1 MNGQTGRID
10 SNIPKSRLKQTLLVL
25 LPFIFV
31 LLFIMLI
38 VISGSMRRDYED
50 TLQRLEQQENKAYSY
65 SADVI
70 KEQENSHTISI
81 TTEDTS
87 NEVDDVSMANF
98 KIK

>member
-1 MNGQTGRID
+1 MSTIII
-10 SNIPKSRLKQTLLVL
+10 STLLVL
-25 LPFIFV
+25 FV

-38 VISGSMRRDYED
+38 VISGRMRHDYED
-50 TLQRLEQQENKAYSY
+50 KLQRLEQQGNKVYSY
-65 SADVI
+65 NADVI

-87 NEVDDVSMANF
+87 NEVNDVSMANF

>member
-1 MNGQTGRID
+1 MSTIIT
-10 SNIPKSRLKQTLLVL
+10 STLLVL
-25 LPFIFV
+25 FV

-38 VISGSMRRDYED
+38 VISGRMRRDYED
-50 TLQRLEQQENKAYSY
+50 KLQRLEQQGNETYSY

>member
-1 MNGQTGRID
+1 MSTIIT
-10 SNIPKSRLKQTLLVL
+10 STLLVL
-25 LPFIFV
+25 FV
-31 LLFIMLI
+31 LSFIMLI
-38 VISGSMRRDYED
+38 VISSRMRRDYED
-50 TLQRLEQQENKAYSY
+50 KLQKLEQQGNKVYSY

-87 NEVDDVSMANF
+87 NEVDDVSIVNF

>member
-1 MNGQTGRID
+1 MSTIIT
-10 SNIPKSRLKQTLLVL
+10 STLLVL
-25 LPFIFV
+25 FV
-31 LLFIMLI
+31 LSFIMLI
-38 VISGSMRRDYED
+38 VISSRMRRDYED
-50 TLQRLEQQENKAYSY
+50 KLQRLEQQGNETYSY

>member
-1 MNGQTGRID
+1 MSTIII
-10 SNIPKSRLKQTLLVL
+10 STLLVL
-25 LPFIFV
+25 FV

-38 VISGSMRRDYED
+38 VISGRMRRDYED
-50 TLQRLEQQENKAYSY
+50 KLQRLEQQGNEKYSY

>member
-1 MNGQTGRID
+1 MSTIII
-10 SNIPKSRLKQTLLVL
+10 STLLVL
-25 LPFIFV
+25 FV

-38 VISGSMRRDYED
+38 VISGRMRHDYED
-50 TLQRLEQQENKAYSY
+50 KLQRLEQQGNKVYSY
-65 SADVI
+65 NADVI

-87 NEVDDVSMANF
+87 NEVDNVSMANF

>member
-1 MNGQTGRID
+1 MSTIII
-10 SNIPKSRLKQTLLVL
+10 STLLVL
-25 LPFIFV
+25 FV

-38 VISGSMRRDYED
+38 VISCRIRRDYED
-50 TLQRLEQQENKAYSY
+50 TLQSLEQQGNKVYSY
-65 SADVI
+65 NADVI

>member
-1 MNGQTGRID
+1 MSTIII
-10 SNIPKSRLKQTLLVL
+10 STLLVL
-25 LPFIFV
+25 FV

-38 VISGSMRRDYED
+38 VISCRIRRDYED
-50 TLQRLEQQENKAYSY
+50 TLQSLEQQGNKVYSY

-87 NEVDDVSMANF
+87 NKVDDVSMTNF

>member
-1 MNGQTGRID
+1 MSTIII
-10 SNIPKSRLKQTLLVL
+10 STLLVL
-25 LPFIFV
+25 FV

-38 VISGSMRRDYED
+38 VISGRMRRDYED
-50 TLQRLEQQENKAYSY
+50 KLQRLEQQGNKVYSY
-65 SADVI
+65 NADVI

-87 NEVDDVSMANF
+87 NEVDNVSMANF

>member
-1 MNGQTGRID
+1 MSTIII
-10 SNIPKSRLKQTLLVL
+10 STLLVL
-25 LPFIFV
+25 FV

-38 VISGSMRRDYED
+38 VISGRMRRDYED
-50 TLQRLEQQENKAYSY
+50 KLHRLEQQVNKAYSY

-70 KEQENSHTISI
+70 KEQEISHTISI

-87 NEVDDVSMANF
+87 NEVDDVSMTNF

>member
-1 MNGQTGRID
+1 MSTIII
-10 SNIPKSRLKQTLLVL
+10 STLLVL
-25 LPFIFV
+25 FV

-38 VISGSMRRDYED
+38 VISGRMRRDYED
-50 TLQRLEQQENKAYSY
+50 KLQKLEQQGNETYSY

-70 KEQENSHTISI
+70 KEQEDSHTISI

-87 NEVDDVSMANF
+87 NEVNDVSMANF

>member
-1 MNGQTGRID
+1 MSTIIT
-10 SNIPKSRLKQTLLVL
+10 STLLVL
-25 LPFIFV
+25 FV
-31 LLFIMLI
+31 LSFIMLI
-38 VISGSMRRDYED
+38 VISSRMRRDYED
-50 TLQRLEQQENKAYSY
+50 KLQRLEQQGNETYSY

-87 NEVDDVSMANF
+87 NEVDEVDDVSMTNF

>member
-1 MNGQTGRID
+1 MSTIII
-10 SNIPKSRLKQTLLVL
+10 STVL
-25 LPFIFV
+25 FV

-38 VISGSMRRDYED
+38 VISGRMRHDYED
-50 TLQRLEQQENKAYSY
+50 KLQRLEQQGNKVYSY
-65 SADVI
+65 NADVI

-87 NEVDDVSMANF
+87 NEVDDVSIANF